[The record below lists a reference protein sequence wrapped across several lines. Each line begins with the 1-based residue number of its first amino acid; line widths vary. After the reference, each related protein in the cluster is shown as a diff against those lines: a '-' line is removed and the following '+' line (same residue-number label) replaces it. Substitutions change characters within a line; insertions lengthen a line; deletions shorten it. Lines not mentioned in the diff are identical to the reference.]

1 MGLFMELQT
10 KVNIV
15 KSLFKISPTD
25 RLLFVGSCFA
35 ENIGR
40 RFVENQFDAI
50 VNPYG
55 TMYNPASVL
64 HTIEKGPLP
73 PPSPVGREPLTPSKD
88 CDKVTLVANDGNYSP
103 CGGEGGSSLPMGEGG
118 GRGPFSIVCNTL
130 AGLYIVPYGLTIASN

>member
-1 MGLFMELQT
+1 MGGARGWVFYYMELQT

-40 RFVENQFDAI
+40 RFVDNQFDAI

-55 TMYNPASVL
+55 TMYNPASV
-64 HTIEKGPLP
+64 TI
-73 PPSPVGREPLTPSKD
+73 R
-88 CDKVTLVANDGNYSP
+88 
-103 CGGEGGSSLPMGEGG
+103 
-118 GRGPFSIVCNTL
+118 
-130 AGLYIVPYGLTIASN
+130 